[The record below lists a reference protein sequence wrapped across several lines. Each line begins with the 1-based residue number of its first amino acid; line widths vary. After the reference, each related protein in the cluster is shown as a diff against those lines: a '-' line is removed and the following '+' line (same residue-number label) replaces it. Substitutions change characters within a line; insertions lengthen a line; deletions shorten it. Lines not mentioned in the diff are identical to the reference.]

1 MNDIKTQPYSQW
13 LEACL
18 RILVDLQPASI
29 GIVTIMPDG
38 STGTNY
44 WNADNRD
51 RLIMCEAIQIDSLSE
66 LIRVNAEE
74 LRDILLGEEDEEE

>member
-1 MNDIKTQPYSQW
+1 MNDIKAQPYSQW
-13 LEACL
+13 LEECL

-51 RLIMCEAIQIDSLSE
+51 RLIMCESIQLDSITE
-66 LIRVNAEE
+66 LIRVNAQE
-74 LRDILLGEEDEEE
+74 LRELLLEEEAKE